1 LLGELGVDTVARQGE
16 RAGVV
21 DRRPDL
27 SSIRSR
33 RMPLGSRVTMV
44 RSSLTI
50 ATIAAVAAWTA
61 CAPAAAQDYPV
72 RPIKIIVPVTPG
84 GFTDLLPRILGQK
97 ITELTGQ
104 AVVVE
109 NRPGGGGSVA
119 TEEVIRSPA
128 DGYTLMMGLH
138 AVLAILPHLSS
149 TFPYDPAKVFAPIV
163 LVAKAPSVLTVH
175 PAVPARSVQELIGYA
190 KARPGLTFS
199 SSGIGSVSHIAG
211 EQLKQM
217 TGIDIVH
224 VPYKGPAQAAQD
236 VVAGHVTMMFDS
248 VPLVLE
254 SIRAGRVRALAVTSR
269 DRVEVLPEV
278 PTIAEAGL
286 PGLEAGVWFALV
298 APTGTPMPVVAW
310 LNRTANTVFG
320 DPDVRQRFARQGATL
335 PLGTPESLAQFID
348 AESRKYAD
356 VIRRAGIKLE

>member
-1 LLGELGVDTVARQGE
+1 MVTARSLLFAATLAALI
-16 RAGVV
+16 AGSA
-21 DRRPDL
+21 L
-27 SSIRSR
+27 
-33 RMPLGSRVTMV
+33 
-44 RSSLTI
+44 
-50 ATIAAVAAWTA
+50 
-61 CAPAAAQDYPV
+61 CAPAAAQDYPAK
-72 RPIKIIVPVTPG
+72 PIKIIVPVTPG
-84 GFTDLLPRILGQK
+84 GFTDLLPRILGQR

-104 AVVVE
+104 PVVIE

-163 LVAKAPSVLTVH
+163 LVAQAPSVLTVH
-175 PAVPARSVQELIGYA
+175 PSVPARSVQELIAYA
-190 KARPGLTFS
+190 KASPGRLTFS

-217 TGIDIVH
+217 AGIDIVH

-269 DRVEVLPEV
+269 ERVEVLPAI
-278 PTIAEAGL
+278 PTIAAAGL
-286 PGLEAGVWFALV
+286 PGLEAGVWFGLV
-298 APTGTPMPVVAW
+298 APAGTPASVIAW
-310 LNRTANTVFG
+310 LNRTANNVFS
-320 DPDVRQRFARQGATL
+320 DPEVRQRFVRLGATL
-335 PLGTPESLAQFID
+335 PLGTPEALAQFMA
-348 AESRKYAD
+348 AESRKYGD